1 MTCRIAT
8 RAQHRRKAPLLR
20 RAPGMQRLGHGAEN
34 DIQAPAIDAVIPT
47 TSGILSAGSFM
58 RRALPSRISALTMT
72 RFSRRTRTAPGKRR
86 RPEKC
91 VFCGRAGLDHDL
103 QLPMP
108 GTLALCRKRRKRLEG
123 LFTVTTR
130 SLNRVQSLR
139 SRRPG
144 KARPRCLEK
153 QNALLENQASGDD
166 TSDIHAAP
174 GPYLTST
181 PSPLRPF
188 LRRAL
193 RRECWPWRSCLRGRH
208 IRRWAGRSC
217 ASEQQR

>member
-1 MTCRIAT
+1 MTFNCRCQEHWHSAESAESDLKVCL
-8 RAQHRRKAPLLR
+8 RLR
-20 RAPGMQRLGHGAEN
+20 RAAYIEFNHYDRG
-34 DIQAPAIDAVIPT
+34 
-47 TSGILSAGSFM
+47 
-58 RRALPSRISALTMT
+58 
-72 RFSRRTRTAPGKRR
+72 
-86 RPEKC
+86 
-91 VFCGRAGLDHDL
+91 GR
-103 QLPMP
+103 
-108 GTLALCRKRRKRLEG
+108 E
-123 LFTVTTR
+123 
-130 SLNRVQSLR
+130 
-139 SRRPG
+139 

-174 GPYLTST
+174 GPYLTSP

>member
-1 MTCRIAT
+1 MKLRTTTINFGSPPGWQALSLSIKSRQSSIKFAFS
-8 RAQHRRKAPLLR
+8 HPDLR
-20 RAPGMQRLGHGAEN
+20 R
-34 DIQAPAIDAVIPT
+34 
-47 TSGILSAGSFM
+47 GSM
-58 RRALPSRISALTMT
+58 RRSRP
-72 RFSRRTRTAPGKRR
+72 R
-86 RPEKC
+86 
-91 VFCGRAGLDHDL
+91 GRAGLDHDL